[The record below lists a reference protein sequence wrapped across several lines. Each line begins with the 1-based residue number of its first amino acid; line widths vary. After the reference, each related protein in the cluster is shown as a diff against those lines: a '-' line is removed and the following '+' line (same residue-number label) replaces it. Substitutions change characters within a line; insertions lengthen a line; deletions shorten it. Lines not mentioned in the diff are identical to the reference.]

1 MKILTLSNLY
11 PPDIIGGYEV
21 ACRQVVEG
29 LIDRGHDVLVLT
41 SAPRQ
46 PVDRVEHVDRRLRL
60 ADEWN
65 ANAMGFYSITHLTT
79 HAHSRFIDA
88 HNVHELL
95 DVIVTFD
102 PDVAYLGNLAGIGGL
117 GLLATLQQSS
127 IPWCWQ
133 LGDCIPTRLCSS
145 RNGLI
150 PELADDF
157 SRRFHGTYIAVSH
170 QVRGEIES
178 SGIALRGRVERLP
191 YWVTG
196 ERPAERSYFKPGH
209 KLRVMAAGAINR
221 DKGIDILIEAIARLR
236 DEGIDAIEV
245 DLYGKVGDAT
255 LTEMIP
261 KLDLGDRVRMMGP
274 RPHTE
279 LLRLYEQYDVFAF
292 PTQSREPFGIVALEA
307 ASRGCVPVVTSDC
320 GFAEWFEHGV
330 HVLKADR
337 DADSLAEAIG
347 AIAAGD
353 IELEPIANRGLD
365 LVWNDFHLDSVLPQ
379 LEAILE
385 ETAANPSYRSC
396 KIPSGE
402 VYRMARMAERLAESL
417 IGEAMGAR

>member
-145 RNGLI
+145 RKKSNPRG
-150 PELADDF
+150 
-157 SRRFHGTYIAVSH
+157 SRFEDA
-170 QVRGEIES
+170 S
-178 SGIALRGRVERLP
+178 SDCRIGSRENVPPNDRI
-191 YWVTG
+191 
-196 ERPAERSYFKPGH
+196 SSQ
-209 KLRVMAAGAINR
+209 AINS
-221 DKGIDILIEAIARLR
+221 GSWPPARS
-236 DEGIDAIEV
+236 IVI
-245 DLYGKVGDAT
+245 
-255 LTEMIP
+255 
-261 KLDLGDRVRMMGP
+261 RVS
-274 RPHTE
+274 T
-279 LLRLYEQYDVFAF
+279 F
-292 PTQSREPFGIVALEA
+292 
-307 ASRGCVPVVTSDC
+307 
-320 GFAEWFEHGV
+320 
-330 HVLKADR
+330 
-337 DADSLAEAIG
+337 
-347 AIAAGD
+347 
-353 IELEPIANRGLD
+353 
-365 LVWNDFHLDSVLPQ
+365 
-379 LEAILE
+379 
-385 ETAANPSYRSC
+385 
-396 KIPSGE
+396 
-402 VYRMARMAERLAESL
+402 
-417 IGEAMGAR
+417 